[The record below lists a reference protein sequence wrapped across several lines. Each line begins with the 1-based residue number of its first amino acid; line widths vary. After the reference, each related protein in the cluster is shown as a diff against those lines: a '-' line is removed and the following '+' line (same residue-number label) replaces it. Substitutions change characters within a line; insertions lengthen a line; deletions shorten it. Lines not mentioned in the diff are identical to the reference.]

1 MCLIV
6 VNAEYRLTGLTRGLG
21 LKPCLLP
28 TLIPVFHSRPGV
40 IHTRKGTITLI
51 CIPIFWN
58 TPTCTVWSDLISS
71 EKGIVDISIGIVA
84 IIILKEKPEVHKM
97 WFLFKITQENVELE
111 SGWE

>member
-51 CIPIFWN
+51 WHPN
-58 TPTCTVWSDLISS
+58 L
-71 EKGIVDISIGIVA
+71 
-84 IIILKEKPEVHKM
+84 
-97 WFLFKITQENVELE
+97 LE
-111 SGWE
+111 YPNMYCLVRSH